1 MLSTFFLRG
10 KLRVDELWNNLLRLL
25 RRLHCGLVTGDPHLS
40 WTTPPS
46 LRSPS
51 CSPAARPPGPPVWQ
65 VDRAGPVVISSHSL
79 LFLGNYRSLPV
90 FQLLELVLNE
100 NVKIL
105 DFSKNRDWIES
116 EEMNEFAR
124 ILWKI
129 VGEKCRVLE
138 KFIIP
143 KELTYSSTL
152 NSVIGEKYSARY
164 PTFRPTA
171 IKQRPS
177 GSLFPIIILD
187 CFQWMDPVC
196 TNWLWRETFLTTC
209 FSTISVSTVP
219 TYKEGLI
226 TQFFP
231 HSQ

>member
-1 MLSTFFLRG
+1 MSQIAE
-10 KLRVDELWNNLLRLL
+10 KASLRVGN
-25 RRLHCGLVTGDPHLS
+25 G
-40 WTTPPS
+40 
-46 LRSPS
+46 RSSPVLEDS
-51 CSPAARPPGPPVWQ
+51 SISPFPFLQSSSPAARPSSLTRETEPALSLLQPPT
-65 VDRAGPVVISSHSL
+65 DSL

-152 NSVIGEKYSARY
+152 NSVIGENRD
-164 PTFRPTA
+164 R
-171 IKQRPS
+171 
-177 GSLFPIIILD
+177 L
-187 CFQWMDPVC
+187 V
-196 TNWLWRETFLTTC
+196 
-209 FSTISVSTVP
+209 V
-219 TYKEGLI
+219 
-226 TQFFP
+226 
-231 HSQ
+231 

>member
-1 MLSTFFLRG
+1 MRG
-10 KLRVDELWNNLLRLL
+10 NTE
-25 RRLHCGLVTGDPHLS
+25 H
-40 WTTPPS
+40 
-46 LRSPS
+46 
-51 CSPAARPPGPPVWQ
+51 GPPPCQ
-65 VDRAGPVVISSHSL
+65 HGL

-152 NSVIGEKYSARY
+152 NSVIGEKYLATMEQTLRLL
-164 PTFRPTA
+164 
-171 IKQRPS
+171 S
-177 GSLFPIIILD
+177 GGLALIIILG
-187 CFQWMDPVC
+187 CFQ
-196 TNWLWRETFLTTC
+196 
-209 FSTISVSTVP
+209 
-219 TYKEGLI
+219 
-226 TQFFP
+226 
-231 HSQ
+231 

>member
-1 MLSTFFLRG
+1 MSSQPET
-10 KLRVDELWNNLLRLL
+10 DNLLF
-25 RRLHCGLVTGDPHLS
+25 P
-40 WTTPPS
+40 
-46 LRSPS
+46 
-51 CSPAARPPGPPVWQ
+51 
-65 VDRAGPVVISSHSL
+65 
-79 LFLGNYRSLPV
+79 GNYRSLPV

-152 NSVIGEKYSARY
+152 NSVIGEEYSVRY
-164 PTFRPTA
+164 PTFRPTT
-171 IKQRPS
+171 IKQRLS

-187 CFQWMDPVC
+187 CFQ
-196 TNWLWRETFLTTC
+196 
-209 FSTISVSTVP
+209 
-219 TYKEGLI
+219 
-226 TQFFP
+226 
-231 HSQ
+231 